1 MGDAEMAPPFF
12 WYAEHVYQLEGASPL
27 SSLMEVK
34 D

>member
-1 MGDAEMAPPFF
+1 MTALEGAVSFL
-12 WYAEHVYQLEGASPL
+12 YAEHVYQLEGASPL